1 VERIVA
7 TWYRVGDATTNDETL
22 VKIETMKARLLGGP
36 QRAVAIHLSVE
47 GADPRPIVRFLGA
60 LGPLGRVADHAAG
73 MR

>member
-1 VERIVA
+1 
-7 TWYRVGDATTNDETL
+7 

-47 GADPRPIVRFLGA
+47 GSDPRPIGRFLVA
-60 LGPLGRVADHAAG
+60 LGPIARVADAAAG